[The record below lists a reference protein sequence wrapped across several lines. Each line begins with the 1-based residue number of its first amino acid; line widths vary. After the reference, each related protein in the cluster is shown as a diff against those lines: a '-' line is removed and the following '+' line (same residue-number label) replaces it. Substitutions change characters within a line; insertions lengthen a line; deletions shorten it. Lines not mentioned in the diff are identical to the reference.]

1 MPQLNQPKG
10 NRKHKKRPIVGRVHQ
25 AKKYHLETSIYPSFQ
40 AFSTI
45 QHLFGAQHFPHF
57 RTGLYIESISIQET
71 KSILFFSGDV
81 TAEVADGDQITLDES
96 TVLLNGRGQ
105 LSWTDH
111 ERCFIGMGVGVGLG
125 WMCLRYVEVC

>member
-1 MPQLNQPKG
+1 MRYWISNNIKQ
-10 NRKHKKRPIVGRVHQ
+10 HK
-25 AKKYHLETSIYPSFQ
+25 TSIYPSFQ